1 MIDTHAFTLEFEV
14 RDYECD
20 LQGIV
25 NNAVYQNYL
34 EHARHVFLKSRGLD
48 FAALSQ
54 AGVNLVVVRIEL
66 DYLLSLRSG
75 DRFKVSVDLERVSR
89 LRFGII
95 QTIYRLPDERPA
107 LRARVTATAI
117 NLAGRPMMPPE
128 IEQLLEQG
136 LSE

>member
-34 EHARHVFLKSRGLD
+34 EHARHVYLKSRGPD

-89 LRFGII
+89 LRFGIL

-117 NLAGRPMMPPE
+117 NPAGRPMMPPE
-128 IEQLLEQG
+128 IEQLLA
-136 LSE
+136 

>member
-1 MIDTHAFTLEFEV
+1 MTDIHAFTLEFEV

-34 EHARHVFLKSRGLD
+34 EHARHVFLKTQGLD

-66 DYLLSLRSG
+66 DYLVSLRSG
-75 DRFKVSVDLERVSR
+75 DRFTVSVDLERVSR
-89 LRFGII
+89 LRFGIL
-95 QTIYRLPDERPA
+95 QTIYRLTDGRPA
-107 LRARVTATAI
+107 LRARVIATAI
-117 NLAGRPMMPPE
+117 TAAGRPIMPSE
-128 IEQLLEQG
+128 IEQLLPSQAPG
-136 LSE
+136 